1 MVSLGILAVALLAI
15 GDVNG
20 GAVRAHAYARQLT
33 VAVQLARGKMLDVQQ
48 LLQEE
53 GLSDFTTEYK
63 GDFSEEGFRDYRWV
77 AQVIK
82 PELEVD
88 ATQLLEMASSALMP
102 PAAPGEPVM
111 DNPLTSGPL
120 AGLAATQL
128 QQVIETVKTSVREV
142 KLTIFW
148 KNGRREESFD
158 LVEHLVILPDAKA
171 REAAEDTPQPLD
183 DGTGGQNPSTGIGN
197 SPPGIGAGGGR

>member
-15 GDVNG
+15 GDING
-20 GAVRAHAYARQLT
+20 GAVRMHAYARQLT

-53 GLSDFTTEYK
+53 GLSDYSKEYK
-63 GDFSEEGFRDYRWV
+63 GDFSDEGFREFRWV

-82 PELEVD
+82 PELEID
-88 ATQLLEMASSALMP
+88 ATRLLEMASSALMP
-102 PAAPGEPVM
+102 PARPGEPVM

-128 QQVIETVKTSVREV
+128 QQVIETIKTSVREV
-142 KLTIFW
+142 KLTIHW

-171 REAAEDTPQPLD
+171 REAVDDTPQPQD
-183 DGTGGQNPSTGIGN
+183 AGPSTGDPANPG
-197 SPPGIGAGGGR
+197 SPPPTVGGGR